1 MSCRCTTCPIHV
13 STMDVTV
20 GVFVRGSKG
29 RCQSNHPIHKEIQI
43 VKTLQTSKK
52 QIIQEIRCNER
63 EHLAVVLLVPCFLLV
78 VFVRATKCRVMRWT
92 ILVAKKE
99 DNMLGDRDGLCRLCH
114 TYQHQGGTTSRHRD

>member
-1 MSCRCTTCPIHV
+1 MEVSEPVSMNWCPRPPEPWET
-13 STMDVTV
+13 SNWN
-20 GVFVRGSKG
+20 
-29 RCQSNHPIHKEIQI
+29 NHPIHKEIQI

-52 QIIQEIRCNER
+52 KQEIRCNER

-78 VFVRATKCRVMRWT
+78 VFVRTTKCRVMRWT

-99 DNMLGDRDGLCRLCH
+99 DNMLGDCDGFCRLRH